1 MNLVIERNVPPP
13 TRSPELT
20 RPYCASRLL
29 EHGPLTFPQFQ
40 EITGW
45 PKKTARYW
53 LDVLI
58 EEGEVRQFR
67 QTGMRARMAAVRQ
80 GAHA

>member
-13 TRSPELT
+13 SHGIT
-20 RPYCASRLL
+20 RPYAASRLL

-53 LDVLI
+53 LDILI

-67 QTGMRARMAAVRQ
+67 QTGTRRLQYGLVA
-80 GAHA
+80 